1 MSKKDKKYRSEFQK
15 KVIDAYYTN
24 GFNNIKAMCI
34 AKDIEEPKDSKTREQ
49 LSTRCSIIKGENAEY
64 MAEIEAKNE
73 KKFGNM
79 RDKLVN
85 KLDEVAGTYEQL
97 VELALQDSLSRED
110 EDKFRRLRSIMST
123 KDYNKAVE
131 LIGKLTG
138 SFEPVKK
145 EVTNN
150 YTVSFGDAPQL
161 KNNTENIEEADYTK
175 IDD

>member
-1 MSKKDKKYRSEFQK
+1 
-15 KVIDAYYTN
+15 
-24 GFNNIKAMCI
+24 
-34 AKDIEEPKDSKTREQ
+34 
-49 LSTRCSIIKGENAEY
+49 
-64 MAEIEAKNE
+64 
-73 KKFGNM
+73 
-79 RDKLVN
+79 
-85 KLDEVAGTYEQL
+85 
-97 VELALQDSLSRED
+97 
-110 EDKFRRLRSIMST
+110 MST